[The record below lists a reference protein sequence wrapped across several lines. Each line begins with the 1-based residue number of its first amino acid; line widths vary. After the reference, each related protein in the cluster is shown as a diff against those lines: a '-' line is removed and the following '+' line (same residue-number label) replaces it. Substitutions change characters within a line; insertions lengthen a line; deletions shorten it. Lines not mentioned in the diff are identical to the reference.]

1 MKSAT
6 EEEEEV
12 GESCDE
18 GQRHR
23 RSSHGMPVRGA
34 LPGLTQRRSKTLIPC
49 PADSSLPFSTSTS
62 TTTAAAAAAAAVVMI
77 DTCSLC
83 TPGTERANG
92 KGKQEYSYI
101 TDTAK
106 KKLCEDALLSREE
119 KRKKKKEKRRDM
131 QSFVHAFIHSFI
143 RWSAGSLPCPS
154 PLSRPSLAR
163 LAAIVE
169 HTHVSFM
176 HSTTVVALLFF
187 LFSFFFSFL
196 FLFCESEFLFH
207 GLKSRG

>member
-1 MKSAT
+1 MVKSAT

-119 KRKKKKEKRRDM
+119 KRKKKKEKRKKKR
-131 QSFVHAFIHSFI
+131 HAVVRSCIHSFLHSLVG
-143 RWSAGSLPCPS
+143 WLASLPLPSVQALACP
-154 PLSRPSLAR
+154 AR
-163 LAAIVE
+163 
-169 HTHVSFM
+169 S
-176 HSTTVVALLFF
+176 HS
-187 LFSFFFSFL
+187 
-196 FLFCESEFLFH
+196 
-207 GLKSRG
+207 

>member
-1 MKSAT
+1 MAKESKSIVISQT
-6 EEEEEV
+6 QPRK
-12 GESCDE
+12 SCAKM
-18 GQRHR
+18 HCY
-23 RSSHGMPVRGA
+23 P
-34 LPGLTQRRSKTLIPC
+34 
-49 PADSSLPFSTSTS
+49 
-62 TTTAAAAAAAAVVMI
+62 
-77 DTCSLC
+77 
-83 TPGTERANG
+83 ER
-92 KGKQEYSYI
+92 
-101 TDTAK
+101 K
-106 KKLCEDALLSREE
+106 KE